1 MVMKNSEIYTT
12 AKNLL
17 EAFADSTQ
25 YLPVRLNFFI
35 TKNKNTLLALGQDID
50 NARIQIIQNYGTLDV
65 NTNQYNVPVDKIEEA
80 NRELADLFNIEQ
92 DIHIDMISIDNFP
105 PDICLTTGQMNALMF
120 MIE

>member
-1 MVMKNSEIYTT
+1 MVMKNSEIYTA

-17 EAFADSTQ
+17 EAFSDSSQ

-105 PDICLTTGQMNALMF
+105 SDICLTTGQMNALMF